1 MRNRSFLSTLRPA
14 LCSLRYGSVLLF
26 LVCLCNLH
34 PAFAQQPS
42 ASAAELPNSPI
53 PQTPVP
59 LLPGAI
65 TGSVS
70 DQDGDFIP
78 GAKVL
83 LSSEAQAVDNE
94 RQAVSGDD
102 GNFSFANVTPGRFE
116 LTVTAPGFTGQR
128 FSGTLLPGQQAEI
141 SAVALHA
148 AATIDIEVTASQ
160 HDIAQDQITVAEKQ
174 RVFGVIPNFYV
185 TYDRNPVP
193 LAPKQKFELAWKMS
207 VDPVNFI
214 ATGLVAGI
222 EQSQNAFPGY
232 GRGAQGYAKRY
243 NAAYADGAIGTMISS
258 AILPVVFKQDPRYFY
273 QGTAS
278 IPSRALHAIAS
289 AILCKGDNGHWQ
301 ANYSNIVGNFA
312 AAGIS
317 NSYYPHADRN
327 GLSVTFE
334 ETLIGLAAGAGGNLF
349 QEFLIRRISPRVH
362 DPVETPQ

>member
-1 MRNRSFLSTLRPA
+1 MRKRSFLSTPRPTFR
-14 LCSLRYGSVLLF
+14 SLRYLSVLLF
-26 LVCLCNLH
+26 PLCLCNLH

-42 ASAAELPNSPI
+42 ASAAELPNTPI
-53 PQTPVP
+53 PQTLVP
-59 LLPGAI
+59 LLMGAI

-78 GAKVL
+78 GAKVMFT
-83 LSSEAQAVDNE
+83 SETQPADTE
-94 RQAVSGDD
+94 RQTVSGDD

-116 LTVTAPGFTGQR
+116 LTVTASGFTAQR
-128 FSGTLLPGQQAEI
+128 FSGMLLPGQQAEI
-141 SAVALHA
+141 SAIALHA
-148 AATIDIEVTASQ
+148 AANIDIEVTASQ

-185 TYDRNPVP
+185 SYDRNPVP

-222 EQSQNAFPGY
+222 EQSQNVFAGY
-232 GRGAQGYAKRY
+232 GGGAQGYAKRY
-243 NAAYADGAIGTMISS
+243 NAAYADGVIGTMISG

-289 AILCKGDNGHWQ
+289 AIVCKGDNGRWQ
-301 ANYSNIVGNFA
+301 PNYSNIVGNFA

-327 GLSVTFE
+327 GMTVTVE

-349 QEFLIRRISPRVH
+349 QEFLIRRITPRVH